1 MQKDVNVCSV
11 PLAKEEFVDI
21 INRLRES
28 SELVDKVDD
37 LFRKSRD
44 NIECDFCNG
53 AGLQISHEGIVVNL
67 LEKLMQDKD
76 ENISYFIYEL
86 DYGRDYQEG
95 CISDNNVN
103 IDIGTAEKLYD
114 YLIVNYFM
122 EKETA
127 VNHEEETDKDIEH
140 LKYVA
145 EIRAIGES
153 MKSLSE
159 QAFLV
164 YKPLVDDICARKDVC
179 QRELECFL
187 DYLVSVCISDEM
199 VGLFKRVGRQ
209 FYYQYPQVI
218 TDYVELYKELYG
230 DEEE

>member
-1 MQKDVNVCSV
+1 MQREAKNKKV
-11 PLAKEEFVDI
+11 PLTKHEFIDI

-28 SELVDKVDD
+28 TELVDKVDEM
-37 LFRKSRD
+37 FRKSRD

-53 AGLQISHEGIVVNL
+53 AGLQISHEGTVVNL

-95 CISDNNVN
+95 CISDDKVN
-103 IDIGTAEKLYD
+103 IDISTAEKLYD

-122 EKETA
+122 EKETTVKQGKEA
-127 VNHEEETDKDIEH
+127 DKDLEH
-140 LKYVA
+140 SKYMA
-145 EIRAIGES
+145 EIRSIGES

-164 YKPLVDDICARKDVC
+164 HKPLVDDICARRDVS

-199 VGLFKRVGRQ
+199 VSLFKRVGRQ

-230 DEEE
+230 EE